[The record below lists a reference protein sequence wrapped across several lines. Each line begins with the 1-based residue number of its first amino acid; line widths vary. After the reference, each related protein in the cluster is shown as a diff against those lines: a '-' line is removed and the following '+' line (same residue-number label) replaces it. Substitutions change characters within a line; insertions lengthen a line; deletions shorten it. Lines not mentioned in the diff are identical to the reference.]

1 MMESAERAPGSQA
14 ADLRDLAEWT
24 GGQLAFASSLPE
36 IGVVAST
43 LIAELRQRY
52 ILAIEAARASG
63 WRRLDVRVKRAS
75 GVVRAQSGY
84 LGG

>member
-43 LIAELRQRY
+43 LIAELRQQY
-52 ILAIEAARASG
+52 VLAIEAARASG